1 MMNIKEKLSQQSNHL
16 KNKSASED
24 PQAVL
29 TQRKNQV
36 QRKRELRIT
45 AVCLI
50 TAAIVVYLLVG
61 VIFGVAVVRGDSMSP
76 AYQDGDLLFYN
87 RLDHSYHSED
97 VLLFQ
102 IEDDQL
108 LLKRVIGVSG
118 EELDIEEGMG
128 TVLINAMP
136 LKEDYIFQQT
146 FKKKNLTYPV
156 DIGKDEYFVMGD
168 QREDSYDSRDFGTIK
183 KEQIKGKAIAVFRF

>member
-16 KNKSASED
+16 KYKSASED

-102 IEDDQL
+102 TEDGQL

-128 TVLINAMP
+128 TVLINAIP

-146 FKKKNLTYPV
+146 FKKKNLV
-156 DIGKDEYFVMGD
+156 AGKDEYFVMGD

>member
-1 MMNIKEKLSQQSNHL
+1 
-16 KNKSASED
+16 
-24 PQAVL
+24 
-29 TQRKNQV
+29 
-36 QRKRELRIT
+36 
-45 AVCLI
+45 
-50 TAAIVVYLLVG
+50 
-61 VIFGVAVVRGDSMSP
+61 MSP